1 MVATVVDL
9 TPKAER
15 TRAAILSAAERLF
28 AERGFRGTR
37 LEDVAEA
44 VGIRRASI
52 VYYFRGKAEL
62 YDAVL
67 GDALG
72 GLLER
77 LRAVLEADGPLGPRV
92 EAAVSVWVEYLGGR
106 PRLAR
111 LLLRDAVEAEPGAAP
126 GVVAHT
132 EPFRTLAQSLLDRN
146 RADGSPRSRIGAGS
160 NAIDAVH
167 LASAIA
173 GTTLFFLGAMPALVP
188 DLEFDPSSPE
198 HLEAH
203 RQELLRITHR
213 LLGNDAD

>member
-1 MVATVVDL
+1 MSAALEL

-15 TRAAILSAAERLF
+15 TRAAILAAAEGLF
-28 AERGFRGTR
+28 AQHGFRGTR
-37 LEDVAEA
+37 LEDVAIA

-72 GLLER
+72 GLLDQ
-77 LRAVLEADGPLGPRV
+77 LREALVADGPVGDRI

-106 PRLAR
+106 PNLAR
-111 LLLRDAVEAEPGAAP
+111 LLLRDAVEAEPGTAP
-126 GVVAHT
+126 GVVVHT
-132 EPFRTLAQSLLDRN
+132 KPFRALAQSMVDQ
-146 RADGSPRSRIGAGS
+146 AGAGGES
-160 NAIDAVH
+160 PSASGVDAAH

-173 GTTLFFLGAMPALVP
+173 GATLFFLGAMPALVP
-188 DLEFDPSSPE
+188 DLAFDPSSPE

-203 RQELLRITHR
+203 RQELLRITRR
-213 LLGNDAD
+213 LLGEDAG

>member
-1 MVATVVDL
+1 MSAALEL

-15 TRAAILSAAERLF
+15 TRAAILAAAEDLF
-28 AERGFRGTR
+28 AQHGFRGTR
-37 LEDVAEA
+37 LEDVALA

-52 VYYFRGKAEL
+52 VYYFRGKPEL

-72 GLLER
+72 GLLDQ
-77 LRAVLEADGPLGPRV
+77 LREALVADGPLAERI
-92 EAAVSVWVEYLGGR
+92 EAAVSVWVGFLGGR
-106 PRLAR
+106 PNLAR

-132 EPFRTLAQSLLDRN
+132 KPFRVLAESMVDQ
-146 RADGSPRSRIGAGS
+146 AGAGGERPS
-160 NAIDAVH
+160 ASGIDAAH

-173 GTTLFFLGAMPALVP
+173 GATLFFLGAMPALVP
-188 DLEFDPSSPE
+188 DLEFDPSSAE

-203 RQELLRITHR
+203 RQELLRITRR
-213 LLGNDAD
+213 LLGEEAG

>member
-1 MVATVVDL
+1 MSAAIEL

-15 TRAAILSAAERLF
+15 TRAAILASAERLF

-37 LEDVAEA
+37 LEDVAAA

-72 GLLER
+72 GLLDQLREALVAEGSLGER
-77 LRAVLEADGPLGPRV
+77 I
-92 EAAVSVWVEYLGGR
+92 EAAVSVWVAYLGGR
-106 PRLAR
+106 PNLAR
-111 LLLRDAVEAEPGAAP
+111 LLLRDAVEAEPGSAP

-132 EPFRTLAQSLLDRN
+132 KPFRALAESMVDQ
-146 RADGSPRSRIGAGS
+146 AGAASSSASG
-160 NAIDAVH
+160 IDAAH

-173 GTTLFFLGAMPALVP
+173 GATLFFLGAMPALVP
-188 DLEFDPSSPE
+188 DLEFNPSSPE

-203 RQELLRITHR
+203 RQELLRITRR
-213 LLGNDAD
+213 LLGEDAS